1 MWPFDYFKKKREKEE
16 QVRLRAEEEARQR
29 RLEQQ
34 RAARERERQLEENR
48 RKERERQARLKAERE
63 QQESIQPF
71 TFKSNCHQRY
81 ENGQPVMGLQECLRT
96 VSVMKNTN
104 GCPGY
109 KLAPGI
115 GYIVKIYNDD
125 LGKPNMSDKPMKVVS
140 KSADKVELRGF
151 PIEAQ
156 SPFGWQEVDYRDYGF
171 VIYYKNGQVEKC
183 VLHMY
188 DRNIR
193 LEYMIKSR
201 KTEEP
206 KKMEEKLSTI
216 EKPSTSILPFD
227 EMVSDS
233 FQSLAIQSNL
243 AFNMGNQSEC
253 VNWMNKLFDACYG
266 RNGHKL
272 LQITSSAVQPVG
284 FAFTNIAL
292 FLDFNDEDL
301 NSVAAEN
308 ATYCLA
314 RSIIEKGNSFC
325 TPPLFYILLKKRNL
339 LASKLVAVHASISEK
354 RVGMPIGLMLGG
366 NPFTS
371 PNLSD
376 FREQATNEKAIDIMA
391 YLLELFYD
399 TSRGEY
405 KVPTDLHL
413 LLPSKNDIF
422 HFMELKKT
430 IKYDNDSILKEGQE
444 YFYGLFSECQDT
456 LVKMK

>member
-193 LEYMIKSR
+193 L
-201 KTEEP
+201 
-206 KKMEEKLSTI
+206 
-216 EKPSTSILPFD
+216 
-227 EMVSDS
+227 
-233 FQSLAIQSNL
+233 
-243 AFNMGNQSEC
+243 
-253 VNWMNKLFDACYG
+253 
-266 RNGHKL
+266 
-272 LQITSSAVQPVG
+272 
-284 FAFTNIAL
+284 
-292 FLDFNDEDL
+292 
-301 NSVAAEN
+301 
-308 ATYCLA
+308 
-314 RSIIEKGNSFC
+314 
-325 TPPLFYILLKKRNL
+325 
-339 LASKLVAVHASISEK
+339 
-354 RVGMPIGLMLGG
+354 
-366 NPFTS
+366 
-371 PNLSD
+371 
-376 FREQATNEKAIDIMA
+376 
-391 YLLELFYD
+391 
-399 TSRGEY
+399 
-405 KVPTDLHL
+405 
-413 LLPSKNDIF
+413 
-422 HFMELKKT
+422 
-430 IKYDNDSILKEGQE
+430 
-444 YFYGLFSECQDT
+444 
-456 LVKMK
+456 